1 MMLEKSYKH
10 QFGKEKLQC
19 IRIKRNMVKLK
30 NIMFEASITGKQANT
45 ESMGGYKGFFKLS
58 EMEAYKKW
66 LKKTLK
72 VELVEGINDPG
83 ILKAVFLAG
92 GPGSGK
98 TYVAKG
104 LFGIPDRINVSQ
116 SGMKMVNSDK
126 ELKFL
131 LNKYG
136 FGTDLDSLPDEVFA
150 NLTSPKDPQ
159 YSGLRNFAKDLTKER
174 QRLYMEGRLG
184 MIIDGTGDDFAKI
197 SAEKKELEALGY
209 DCYMIFVNTT
219 LEVALKRNE
228 NRDRVLP
235 RSIVEASHRE
245 VNKNVGG
252 FQGLFGGSNFLI
264 VDNNQDLKEEAAIKR
279 FNMMVKKVLS
289 KFIRR
294 PIKNKRGLSW
304 MRKNKILMRK
314 R

>member
-1 MMLEKSYKH
+1 ML
-10 QFGKEKLQC
+10 
-19 IRIKRNMVKLK
+19 KLK
-30 NIMFEASITGKQANT
+30 KLLFEASLTGKQANT
-45 ESMGGYKGFFKLS
+45 ESMGGFKGFFKLS

-66 LKKTLK
+66 LKKTLR
-72 VELVEGINDPG
+72 VELVEGVNDPG

-104 LFGIPDRINVSQ
+104 LFGIPERINVSQ
-116 SGMKMVNSDK
+116 TGMKMVNSDK

-136 FGTDLDSLPDEVFA
+136 FGTDLDSLPDEVFQ
-150 NLTSPKDPQ
+150 NLTGDGPDA
-159 YSGLRNFAKDLTKER
+159 SGLRKFAKSLTKQR
-174 QRLYMEGRLG
+174 QKLYTEGRLG
-184 MIIDGTGDDFAKI
+184 MIIDGTGDDFRKI
-197 SAEKKELEALGY
+197 SMEKKELEEIGY
-209 DCYMIFVNTT
+209 DTYMIFVNTT
-219 LEVALKRNE
+219 LEVALRRNE

-245 VNKNVGG
+245 VTKNIGG

-264 VDNNQDLKEEAAIKR
+264 VDNNQDLKEEQAQKR
-279 FNMMVKKVLS
+279 FNMLVKKGIGQ
-289 KFIRR
+289 FIRR

-304 MRKNKILMRK
+304 IRKNKILMRK
-314 R
+314 K

>member
-1 MMLEKSYKH
+1 M
-10 QFGKEKLQC
+10 
-19 IRIKRNMVKLK
+19 IKLK
-30 NIMFEASITGKQANT
+30 NILFEASITGQAPST
-45 ESMGGYKGFFKLS
+45 ESYGGYKGFFKLS

-104 LFGIPDRINVSQ
+104 LFGIPERVNVSQ

-136 FGTDLDSLPDEVFA
+136 FGTNLDALPDEVFK
-150 NLTSPKDPQ
+150 NLTGSGPDA
-159 YSGLRNFAKDLTKER
+159 SGLRKFAKELTG
-174 QRLYMEGRLG
+174 QRRKLYQDGRLG
-184 MIIDGTGDDFAKI
+184 MIIDGTGDDFKKI
-197 SAEKKELEALGY
+197 AVEKKELEEVGY
-209 DCYMIFVNTT
+209 DTYMIFVNTT
-219 LEVALKRNE
+219 LEVALERNE

-235 RSIVEASHRE
+235 KSIVEASHRE
-245 VNKNVGG
+245 VNKNIGG
-252 FQGLFGGSNFLI
+252 FQGLFGSSNFMI
-264 VDNNQDLKEEAAIKR
+264 VDNNEYQDEKSATKR
-279 FNMMVKKVLS
+279 FNMLVKQGIG

-294 PIKNKRGLSW
+294 PLKNKRGLSW
-304 MRKNKILMRK
+304 IRKNKILGK
-314 R
+314 K

>member
-1 MMLEKSYKH
+1 ML
-10 QFGKEKLQC
+10 
-19 IRIKRNMVKLK
+19 KLK
-30 NIMFEASITGKQANT
+30 NLLFEASITGQAPNT
-45 ESMGGYKGFFKLS
+45 ESLGGYKGFFKLS

-66 LKKTLK
+66 LKKTLR

-104 LFGIPDRINVSQ
+104 LFGIPERVNVSQ

-136 FGTDLDSLPDEVFA
+136 FGTDLDSLPDEVFK
-150 NLTSPKDPQ
+150 NLTDPSDPK
-159 YSGLRNFAKDLTKER
+159 YSGLRNFAKDLTAER
-174 QRLYMEGRLG
+174 RRLYQNGRLG
-184 MIIDGTGDDFAKI
+184 MIIDGTGDDFKKI
-197 SAEKKELEALGY
+197 AAEKKELEAVGY

-219 LEVALKRNE
+219 LEVALERNE

-235 RSIVEASHRE
+235 KSIVEASHRE
-245 VNKNVGG
+245 VNKNIGG

-264 VDNNQDLKEEAAIKR
+264 VDNNEHVEEEKAQKR
-279 FNMMVKKVLS
+279 FNMLVRQGLG
-289 KFIRR
+289 KFIKR

-304 MRKNKILMRK
+304 IRKNKILGK
-314 R
+314 K

>member
-1 MMLEKSYKH
+1 ML
-10 QFGKEKLQC
+10 
-19 IRIKRNMVKLK
+19 KLK
-30 NIMFEASITGKQANT
+30 NLLFEASITGQAPNT
-45 ESMGGYKGFFKLS
+45 ESLGGYKGFFKLS

-66 LKKTLK
+66 LKKTLRI
-72 VELVEGINDPG
+72 ELVEGINDPG

-104 LFGIPDRINVSQ
+104 FFGIPDRVNVSQ

-136 FGTDLDSLPDEVFA
+136 FGTDLDSLPDEVFK
-150 NLTSPKDPQ
+150 NLTDPSDPK
-159 YSGLRNFAKDLTKER
+159 YSGLRNFAKDLTAER
-174 QRLYMEGRLG
+174 RRLYQNGRLG
-184 MIIDGTGDDFAKI
+184 MIIDGTGDDFKKI
-197 SAEKKELEALGY
+197 AAEKKELEAVGY

-219 LEVALKRNE
+219 LEVALERNE

-235 RSIVEASHRE
+235 KSIVEASHRE
-245 VNKNVGG
+245 VNKNIGG

-264 VDNNQDLKEEAAIKR
+264 VDNNEHVEEEKAQKR
-279 FNMMVKKVLS
+279 FNMLVRQGLG
-289 KFIRR
+289 KFIKR

-304 MRKNKILMRK
+304 IRKNKILGK
-314 R
+314 K